1 VAQRPQGFYGAVQQ
15 KPLTQRSMIPYMEPI
30 ATEKPLEREMSTRTT
45 AKAAAAENAT
55 LDVANVMQE
64 ATAKVES
71 FVADTQKTVTEQF
84 EKLSKGFEGLTTFGQ
99 ENVDALVKSSEIAAK
114 AAEGIGTEISAY
126 SKKSFEDGVAAAQD
140 FASAKTLTEL
150 FEKQT
155 TYAQTAFEGFV
166 SQATKM
172 NEIYVAAAKDISA
185 PLGARVTAATEALKS
200 FSL

>member
-1 VAQRPQGFYGAVQQ
+1 M
-15 KPLTQRSMIPYMEPI
+15 T
-30 ATEKPLEREMSTRTT
+30 TRTV
-45 AKAAAAENAT
+45 KSVAADNVT
-55 LDVANVMQE
+55 DVTNVIQE
-64 ATAKVES
+64 ATAKVET

-84 EKLSKGFEGLTTFGQ
+84 EKLSKNFEGLTAFGQ

-126 SKKSFEDGVAAAQD
+126 SKKAFEDGVAAAQEL
-140 FASAKTLTEL
+140 AAAKTLTEL

-155 TYAQTAFEGFV
+155 AFAQTAFEGFV

-185 PLGARVTAATEALKS
+185 PLGARVTAATEKLKALS
-200 FSL
+200 A